1 MFAVLVASPVAAV
14 PAAGAHRATDAGTT
28 TVVLKNIDFSRH
40 TVRINRG
47 DSVRWR
53 FADAGV
59 SHNVTS
65 RGRPHFRSS
74 QSMLTGTYTVR
85 FRRPGTYRYVCTIHP
100 NMRGRVI
107 VG

>member
-1 MFAVLVASPVAAV
+1 MLMVLVAGAVAAA
-14 PAAGAHRATDAGTT
+14 PAAGARTT
-28 TVVLKNIDFSRH
+28 TVVIKNIDFSRH

-65 RGRPHFRSS
+65 RGRPRFRSS
-74 QSMLTGTYTVR
+74 RSMQTGTFAVR
-85 FRRPGTYRYVCTIHP
+85 FTRAGTYRYVCTIHP
-100 NMRGRVI
+100 GMRGRVI
-107 VG
+107 VR

>member
-1 MFAVLVASPVAAV
+1 MSVALVVCAVAAA
-14 PAAGAHRATDAGTT
+14 PAVGAHRAHVARTA
-28 TVVLKNIDFSRH
+28 TVVIKNIDFSHH
-40 TVRINRG
+40 TLRIDRG

-74 QSMLTGTYTVR
+74 NSMQSGTYVVR
-85 FRRPGTYRYVCTIHP
+85 FTRAGTYRYVCTIHP
-100 NMRGRVI
+100 GMRGRVI
-107 VG
+107 VR

>member
-1 MFAVLVASPVAAV
+1 MLVFLVAGAVAAA
-14 PAAGAHRATDAGTT
+14 PAAGAHRAHVARTA
-28 TVVLKNIDFSRH
+28 TVVIRNIDFSRH

-65 RGRPHFRSS
+65 RGTPRFRSS
-74 QSMLTGTYTVR
+74 RSMQSGSYAVR
-85 FRRPGTYRYVCTIHP
+85 FTRAGTYRYVCTIHP
-100 NMRGRVI
+100 GMRGRV
-107 VG
+107 VVR